1 MYGGVCVC
9 VYVCVFKIKIKREGC
24 NFSRD
29 KMWVWAVSIQGVDIS
44 MVTSFT
50 SQRNKE
56 LASERCVCVCVF
68 FNNSCAQIGR
78 VGAGQSIW
86 HHRKKQKS
94 IVSSPFLV
102 TTRKTHQILF
112 SNF

>member
-56 LASERCVCVCVF
+56 LASERWVCMCVF
-68 FNNSCAQIGR
+68 FIIR
-78 VGAGQSIW
+78 VHKLEGWGQVKAFGTIEKN
-86 HHRKKQKS
+86 KK
-94 IVSSPFLV
+94 V
-102 TTRKTHQILF
+102 
-112 SNF
+112 

>member
-1 MYGGVCVC
+1 MYGVCVC

-29 KMWVWAVSIQGVDIS
+29 KMWVWAVSVQGVDIS

-56 LASERCVCVCVF
+56 LASERCVCVF
-68 FNNSCAQIGR
+68 F
-78 VGAGQSIW
+78 
-86 HHRKKQKS
+86 
-94 IVSSPFLV
+94 
-102 TTRKTHQILF
+102 
-112 SNF
+112 